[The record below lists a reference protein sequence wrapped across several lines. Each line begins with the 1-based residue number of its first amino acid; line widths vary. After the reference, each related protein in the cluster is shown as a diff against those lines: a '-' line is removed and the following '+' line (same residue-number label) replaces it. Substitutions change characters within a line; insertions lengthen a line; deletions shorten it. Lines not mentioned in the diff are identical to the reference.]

1 MDEIEILK
9 KIAFN
14 IKVERL
20 RKGFTQFQLAE
31 MIDVHEKYIG
41 KVESGKQNI
50 TIKTLIKL
58 ATALDTNLTKLVK
71 IDDYKGASLDLHL
84 FSLFKHFIKHL
95 YDRLSAYDQSLQFFD
110 LHLTFL
116 LPDDKQEL
124 LKTQYLP

>member
-20 RKGFTQFQLAE
+20 RKGFTQFQLAK

-71 IDDYKGASLDLHL
+71 FDD
-84 FSLFKHFIKHL
+84 
-95 YDRLSAYDQSLQFFD
+95 
-110 LHLTFL
+110 
-116 LPDDKQEL
+116 
-124 LKTQYLP
+124 